1 MSTQRNQ
8 TIVLTGGTWFGHTV
22 TEPSIARPTSVS
34 GQQAQGQ
41 LYCFY
46 GPTPPPEATTATN
59 FPGTP
64 SEGFGSLTLGSP
76 GQWWL
81 LYNAS
86 AAQQYSLTVESIAG
100 REPPPA
106 DGQEG
111 MFYRAGATSV
121 TIPALSAVQVF
132 TANPRRKNLKVS
144 TWDAPAGA
152 YMLLRFDGT
161 AANATNYDDAVP
173 VDFQATYSASG
184 VDVPKGAVS
193 VFNTHGSAAMNVVC
207 SQWE

>member
-8 TIVLTGGTWFGHTV
+8 TVVLKGSNWTAV
-22 TEPSIARPTSVS
+22 NVDEPSIARPVSVS
-34 GQQAQGQ
+34 GQQAVGQ

-46 GPTPPPEATTATN
+46 GPTAPPEAVTATN
-59 FPGTP
+59 FPATP
-64 SEGFGSLTLGSP
+64 SEGFGVLSLGAK

-86 AAQQYSLTVESIAG
+86 AAQEYALTIESVAG

-106 DGQEG
+106 DGADG

-121 TIPALSAVQVF
+121 SIPALSAVQVF

-193 VFNTHGSAAMNVVC
+193 VFNTHASAAMNVVA

>member
-8 TIVLTGGTWFGHTV
+8 TVVLKGGIWTAV
-22 TEPSIARPTSVS
+22 NVVEPSIARPVSVS
-34 GQQAQGQ
+34 GQQAVGQ

-46 GPTPPPEATTATN
+46 GPTAPPEAVTATN
-59 FPGTP
+59 FPATP
-64 SEGFGSLTLGSP
+64 SEGFGVLSLGAA

-86 AAQQYSLTVESIAG
+86 AAQEYALTIESVAG

-106 DGQEG
+106 DGADG
-111 MFYRAGATSV
+111 MFYRAGATSIGVPAGTAV
-121 TIPALSAVQVF
+121 TLFQ
-132 TANPRRKNLKVS
+132 ANPRRKNLKVS
-144 TWDAPAGA
+144 TIDAGAGA

-161 AANATNYDDAVP
+161 AASATNFDDAVP
-173 VDFQATYSASG
+173 VDYMATYSSSG

-193 VFNTHGSAAMNVVC
+193 VFNSHGSITMNVVA